1 MKEAFRQSMAWLHTW
16 VGLLAAWILFF
27 IFVTGT
33 AGYFQSEITRWMQ
46 PERPLQQAVVVGDKA
61 HMANLAMNRL
71 DEVAQNAEHWSIT
84 FPHDPQ
90 PYRGESR
97 DFSISWSD
105 LPEEGH
111 ERGLRGSETLD
122 PQSGAFVQPVEVRD
136 TGGGRLLYR
145 MHYVL
150 HYMDTGLAIR
160 LVGICTMLMLVAII
174 SGVIVHKKIFK
185 DFFTFRP
192 NKTQRSWLDAHNV
205 ISVMALPF
213 FLMITYSGFLFFT
226 TLYMPAVR
234 DAVYGIDPLASTR
247 YFDEL
252 FEREEHEHL
261 PVERPQA
268 SVTVMLAQAEARW
281 GADNVTSVLIQHD
294 AGDEPRVEIHR
305 LRPASLGS
313 VPTDKLTFHAH
324 TGALLDNEPDD
335 ERSATLKTQRI
346 FLDLHEG
353 VFAGIGLRW
362 LYFVSGLLGCA
373 MIGTGLV
380 LWASKRRKKAANPGF
395 GLRLVDALNVCTLVG
410 LSAGVAFYF
419 WANRLL
425 PVDMAERAAWE
436 ANAIFLVW
444 GQALLYAWFRND
456 TRKTWVEL
464 SWFAALAYALVPVIN
479 LLTTDK
485 HLGVTLPAGDWVLAG
500 FDLVMLGLAAAFVV
514 IAVQVSKHWPVAA
527 VNGKHAAQAALTT
540 QEAV

>member
-1 MKEAFRQSMAWLHTW
+1 MKESFRQSMAWLHTW
-16 VGLLAAWILFF
+16 VGLTAAWVLFF

-46 PERPLQQAVVVGDKA
+46 PERPLQQSAVYGDKA
-61 HMANLAMNRL
+61 HMTQLALNRL
-71 DEVAQNAEHWSIT
+71 DQVAQNAEHWSIT

-105 LPEEGH
+105 IPEEGH
-111 ERGLRGSETLD
+111 ERGIAGNETLD
-122 PQSGAFVQPVEVRD
+122 PQTGAFVQPVEARE

-145 MHYVL
+145 MHYAL
-150 HYMDTGLAIR
+150 HYMDRLLAYR

-174 SGVIVHKKIFK
+174 SGVVVHKKIFK

-226 TLYMPAVR
+226 TTYMPAVK
-234 DAVYGIDPLASTR
+234 DTIYGADPLANKR

-252 FEREEHEHL
+252 FDRDEHQHL
-261 PVERPQA
+261 PVTRPQA
-268 SVTVMLAQAEARW
+268 SLATMLAQAETRW

-294 AGDEPRVEIHR
+294 AGEEPRVEIHR
-305 LRPASLGS
+305 LRPTTLASMPGE
-313 VPTDKLTFHAH
+313 KLTFHAH

-335 ERSATLKTQRI
+335 ERSTALKTQGI
-346 FLDLHEG
+346 FLQLHEG
-353 VFAGIGLRW
+353 LFAGIGLRW

-395 GLRLVDALNVCTLVG
+395 GLRLVDALNVSTLIG
-410 LSAGVAFYF
+410 MSAGVAFYF

-425 PVDMAERAAWE
+425 PVDMADRAAWE
-436 ANAIFLVW
+436 AHALFLVW
-444 GQALLYAWFRND
+444 GQALLYAWLRND
-456 TRKTWVEL
+456 TRRTWVEL
-464 SWFAALAYALVPVIN
+464 SWFAAMAYALVPVIN

-500 FDLVMLGLAAAFVV
+500 FDLVMLGLAAIFVV
-514 IAVQVSKHWPVAA
+514 IALQVSRHWPAAA
-527 VNGKHAAQAALTT
+527 VSGTRAAQVLKT
-540 QEAV
+540 QEVV

>member
-1 MKEAFRQSMAWLHTW
+1 MKEGFRQSMAWLHTW
-16 VGLLAAWILFF
+16 VGLIAAWVLFF

-33 AGYFQSEITRWMQ
+33 AGYFQFEITRWMQ
-46 PERPLQQAVVVGDKA
+46 PERPLQPALVAGDKA
-61 HMANLAMNRL
+61 HMAELAMNRL
-71 DEVAQNAEHWSIT
+71 EAVAQNAEYWSIT
-84 FPHDPQ
+84 FPHRPQ
-90 PYRGESR
+90 PYRGELR
-97 DFSISWSD
+97 DFSISWTD
-105 LPEEGH
+105 IPEQGH
-111 ERGLRGSETLD
+111 ERGIRGTETLE
-122 PQSGAFVQPVEVRD
+122 PQTGAVVQPVEVRD

-150 HYMDTGLAIR
+150 HYMDVQLAIR

-174 SGVIVHKKIFK
+174 PGVITHKKIFK
-185 DFFTFRP
+185 DFFTFRS
-192 NKTQRSWLDAHNV
+192 NKSQRSWLDAHNV

-226 TLYMPAVR
+226 TSYMPAVR
-234 DAVYGIDPLASTR
+234 DVIYGTDPLASTR

-261 PVERPQA
+261 PVVRPQA
-268 SVTVMLAQAEARW
+268 SVAAMLAEAEARW
-281 GADNVTSVLIQHD
+281 GTDNIASILIQHD
-294 AGDEPRVEIHR
+294 AGEEPRVEIHH
-305 LRPASLGS
+305 LRPSSLG
-313 VPTDKLTFHAH
+313 TAATEKLTFHAH

-335 ERSATLKTQRI
+335 ERSAPLKTQRI

-380 LWASKRRKKAANPGF
+380 LWASKRRKKADKPGF
-395 GLRLVDALNVCTLVG
+395 GLRLVDALNVSTLIG
-410 LSAGVAFYF
+410 MPAGVAFYF

-425 PVDMAERAAWE
+425 PVAIADRAAWE
-436 ANAIFLVW
+436 ANALFLVW
-444 GQALLYAWFRND
+444 GQALLYAWLRND
-456 TRKTWVEL
+456 TRKTWIEL

-479 LLTTDK
+479 WLTTDK

-500 FDLVMLGLAAAFVV
+500 FDLVMLGLAAVFVV
-514 IAVQVSKHWPVAA
+514 IALRVRKHWPAAA
-527 VNGKHAAQAALTT
+527 VTGAAPALQA
-540 QEAV
+540 QEAA

>member
-1 MKEAFRQSMAWLHTW
+1 MKESFRQSMAWLHTW
-16 VGLLAAWILFF
+16 VGLVAAWILFF

-33 AGYFQSEITRWMQ
+33 AGYFQYEITRWMQ
-46 PERPLQQAVVVGDKA
+46 PERPLQQAAAVADKTQ
-61 HMANLAMNRL
+61 MINLAMNRL
-71 DEVAQNAEHWSIT
+71 EAVAQNAEHWSIT
-84 FPHDPQ
+84 FPHRPQ
-90 PYRGESR
+90 PYRGEFR

-111 ERGLRGSETLD
+111 ERGLRGAETLD
-122 PQSGAFVQPVEVRD
+122 PQTGAVVQPVEVRE
-136 TGGGRLLYR
+136 TGGGALLYR
-145 MHYVL
+145 MHYAL
-150 HYMDTGLAIR
+150 HYMDRLLAYR

-226 TLYMPAVR
+226 TSYMPAVR
-234 DAVYGIDPLASTR
+234 DVIYGTDQMATTR

-261 PVERPQA
+261 PVVRPRA
-268 SVTVMLAQAEARW
+268 SVSSMLAEAETRW
-281 GADNVTSVLIQHD
+281 GSENIASILIQHD
-294 AGDEPRVEIHR
+294 AGEEPRVEIQH
-305 LRPASLGS
+305 LRPSSLGT
-313 VPTDKLTFHAH
+313 VAAEKLTFHAH
-324 TGALLDNEPDD
+324 TGALLANEPDT
-335 ERSATLKTQRI
+335 ERSAALKTQGI
-346 FLDLHEG
+346 FFDLHEG

-395 GLRLVDALNVCTLVG
+395 GLRLVDALNVSTLVG
-410 LSAGVAFYF
+410 MCAGVAFYF

-425 PVDMAERAAWE
+425 PVDIAGRAGWE
-436 ANAIFLVW
+436 ANALFFIW
-444 GQALLYAWFRND
+444 GQALLYAWLRND
-456 TRKTWVEL
+456 TRRTWIEL
-464 SWFAALAYALVPVIN
+464 SCFAALAYVLVPLIN
-479 LLTTDK
+479 WLTTDK

-500 FDLVMLGLAAAFVV
+500 FDLVMFGLAAAFVV
-514 IAVQVSKHWPVAA
+514 IALKVSKHWPVAA
-527 VNGKHAAQAALTT
+527 VNDKRTRQAALSA
-540 QEAV
+540 QEVV